1 MSGGDIAGL
10 IAATAFVL
18 LVGAAAVPL
27 LKLGQ
32 VFDEARASVR
42 EFTEHAVPVID
53 EAAGLVASSNTQVA
67 RVDTITT
74 SAAEVSQ
81 DVAALTALF
90 SATVGRPLLKL
101 AAFSAGV
108 RRALGGYR

>member
-10 IAATAFVL
+10 IAAAAFVL

-27 LKLGQ
+27 LKLGR
-32 VFDEARASVR
+32 VFDQARDTLR
-42 EFTEHAVPVID
+42 EFTEHSLPAID
-53 EAAGLVASSNTQVA
+53 GAADLVASSNTQVI

-74 SAAEVSQ
+74 SAAEASQ

-90 SATVGRPLLKL
+90 AATVGRPLLKI

-108 RRALGGYR
+108 RRAFKGLS